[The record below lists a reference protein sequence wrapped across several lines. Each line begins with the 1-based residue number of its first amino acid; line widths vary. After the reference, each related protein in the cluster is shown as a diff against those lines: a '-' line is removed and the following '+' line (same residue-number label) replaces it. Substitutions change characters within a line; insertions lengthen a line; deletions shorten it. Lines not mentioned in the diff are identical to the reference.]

1 MVERTNAPP
10 PEKWI
15 PGGNSLRKNNRDE
28 GEDRVVQ
35 RKLSAVR
42 TKKLQTDITDISA
55 EIIKI
60 KFKSNYQL
68 ICWEEL
74 IFGVKN
80 HRVGIT
86 CSRRP
91 TKIATRSADK
101 E

>member
-15 PGGNSLRKNNRDE
+15 PGGNSLRKNSGNE
-28 GEDRVVQ
+28 SEDRVVQ

-42 TKKLQTDITDISA
+42 TKKLQADITDIST

-68 ICWEEL
+68 IW
-74 IFGVKN
+74 
-80 HRVGIT
+80 
-86 CSRRP
+86 
-91 TKIATRSADK
+91 
-101 E
+101 